1 MCTINEFI
9 SVYWNGSASVRAFG
23 QLFLAADMAL
33 EAQRQQPHRGGV
45 SCQMFFFPSCFAIS
59 LGSYDT
65 AAHEQGENTGER
77 EGPSNVLSFSTL
89 YA

>member
-1 MCTINEFI
+1 VCTINEFI

-23 QLFLAADMAL
+23 QLFSSGHGIRGSAATAAPGWCVLSDVFL
-33 EAQRQQPHRGGV
+33 
-45 SCQMFFFPSCFAIS
+45 SCFAIS

-65 AAHEQGENTGER
+65 AAHGQGENTGER
-77 EGPSNVLSFSTL
+77 EGPSIVLSLSTL